1 MATTLTLASI
11 HPKHNI
17 YKFRDIK
24 PKLRHNN
31 WILWKHEVLPTAR
44 DRGLYATILGTD
56 PLPHTS
62 SPNVTKVGAILHIG
76 STPLTQLIDEWNNRN
91 NVSYSQIL
99 LCISPK
105 LQTAIDNTDVAA
117 AAWAILIKKYESM
130 DPSKISIIRKK
141 REPSYG
147 GRESVVTYLTI
158 MKEYRNQLEKMG
170 EVIAP
175 SSHAATILRNVPKT
189 WRSITQTI
197 RMITQDVEIIEG
209 KLEAHE
215 SNLNAIEVSNQ
226 AAMAFIP
233 QLKNS
238 PCTNQT

>member
-56 PLPHTS
+56 LLPLMS
-62 SPNVTKVGAILHIG
+62 NPNVTTVGTIPHIS
-76 STPLTQLIDEWNNRN
+76 STPLTHLIDEWKDRN

-99 LCISPK
+99 LCISPE

-117 AAWAILIKKYESM
+117 AAWAILVKKYDST
-130 DPSKISIIRKK
+130 DPSKISIIRTKY
-141 REPSYG
+141 ENHHMVEG
-147 GRESVVTYLTI
+147 ESVITYLTI
-158 MKEYRNQLEKMG
+158 MKKYRNQLEKMG
-170 EVIAP
+170 V
-175 SSHAATILRNVPKT
+175 
-189 WRSITQTI
+189 
-197 RMITQDVEIIEG
+197 
-209 KLEAHE
+209 KL
-215 SNLNAIEVSNQ
+215 
-226 AAMAFIP
+226 
-233 QLKNS
+233 
-238 PCTNQT
+238 